1 MGIFVIPLMD
11 NTTIGNFS
19 EGLAHVYIN
28 NGSSFGYIDKSG
40 QIKLVPSLHGGGNF
54 HEGLALVMI
63 DGKYNYID
71 KSLKVVI
78 PSNFDGAPVQ

>member
-1 MGIFVIPLMD
+1 MIK
-11 NTTIGNFS
+11 
-19 EGLAHVYIN
+19 A
-28 NGSSFGYIDKSG
+28 G
-40 QIKLVPSLHGGGNF
+40 QIKLVPSLHGRGNF

-78 PSNFDGAPVQ
+78 PSNFDVAGEFSKVGSTISVDLLS